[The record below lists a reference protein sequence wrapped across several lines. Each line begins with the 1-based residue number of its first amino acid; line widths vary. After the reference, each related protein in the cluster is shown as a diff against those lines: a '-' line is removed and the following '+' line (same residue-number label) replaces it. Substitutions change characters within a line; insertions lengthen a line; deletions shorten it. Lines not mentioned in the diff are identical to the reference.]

1 MKKLLVVL
9 ALFFLLS
16 TSAFADKFIIPF
28 SCYPKKV
35 QARFAEHNLKL
46 DLDPNERTED
56 SWGFLINEGAQ
67 YLILSYHSVTKE
79 EFKLIILL
87 CNRED

>member
-56 SWGFLINEGAQ
+56 SWGFLRNEGTQ
-67 YLILSYHSVTKE
+67 YSIITYHSITEKE
-79 EFKLIILL
+79 FELIMFL